1 MGEGR
6 GARKGGQGRGMRDE
20 RIDRRDEVCFGR
32 ENKQGKGVRDEGI
45 CRRDE
50 KSGRGG

>member
-20 RIDRRDEVCFGR
+20 RIDRWDERIYRRDEV
-32 ENKQGKGVRDEGI
+32 
-45 CRRDE
+45 
-50 KSGRGG
+50 